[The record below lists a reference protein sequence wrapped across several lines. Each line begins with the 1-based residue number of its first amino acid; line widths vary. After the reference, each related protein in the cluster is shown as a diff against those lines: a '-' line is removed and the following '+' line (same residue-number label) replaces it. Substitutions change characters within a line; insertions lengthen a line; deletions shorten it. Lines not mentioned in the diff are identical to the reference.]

1 MLELKNVSNIE
12 KSGICKD
19 ISFQLESGFL
29 LGIVGKNGAGKTT
42 LLKTIL
48 GNRKSEGNIFWNGK
62 DTKVHTYEFQ
72 QKIAYIAEDAPFLP
86 NERVNTNVQIFQT
99 LYSKFDEE
107 IFYSEL
113 EQRKLSSKTQLDHLS
128 RGQFLGF
135 QLAFAKAHHAQLYL
149 LDEVTAGM
157 DVVFRKDF
165 YQFLRER
172 LEENAT
178 ILMTTHLQADLDKIA
193 DYVAVMEQGKITN
206 FFENLR

>member
-12 KSGICKD
+12 KGGICKD

-48 GNRKSEGNIFWNGK
+48 GDRKSEGEIVWNGK
-62 DTKVHTYEFQ
+62 KTKIHTYKFQ
-72 QKIAYIAEDAPFLP
+72 QEIAYIGEDAPFLK
-86 NERVNTNVQIFQT
+86 NEWTETNAQIFQT
-99 LYSKFDEE
+99 LYLEFDKE
-107 IFYSEL
+107 IFYEEMERRKVPCRTHLSE
-113 EQRKLSSKTQLDHLS
+113 LS
-128 RGQFLGF
+128 RGQFFGF
-135 QLAFAKAHHAQLYL
+135 QLAFARAHKAQLYL

-178 ILMTTHLQADLDKIA
+178 ILMTTHLQTDIDKVA
-193 DYVAVMEQGKITN
+193 DYVAIMEQGKIAR
-206 FFENLR
+206 FYENL

>member
-19 ISFQLESGFL
+19 ISFLLESGFL

-48 GNRKSEGNIFWNGK
+48 GDRKSEGEIVWEGK
-62 DTKVHTYEFQ
+62 KTKTYEFQ
-72 QKIAYIAEDAPFLP
+72 QEITYIGEDAPFLK
-86 NERVNTNVQIFQT
+86 NEWAQTNAQIFQT
-99 LYSKFDEE
+99 LYPEFDEE
-107 IFYSEL
+107 IFFE
-113 EQRKLSSKTQLDHLS
+113 EMERRKVPCRTHLNNLS

-135 QLAFAKAHHAQLYL
+135 QLAFARAHKAQLYL

-178 ILMTTHLQADLDKIA
+178 ILMTTHLQADIDQVA
-193 DYVAVMEQGKITN
+193 DYVAVMERGKITK
-206 FFENLR
+206 FYENV